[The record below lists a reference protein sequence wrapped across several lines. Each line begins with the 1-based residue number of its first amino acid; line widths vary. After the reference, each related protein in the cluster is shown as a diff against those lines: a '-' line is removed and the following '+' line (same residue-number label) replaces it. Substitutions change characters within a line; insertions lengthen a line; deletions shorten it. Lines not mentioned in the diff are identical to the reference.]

1 MDSNPPIITPEDT
14 IFSIDESNKKCVD
27 CGSDKPTMVSVNN
40 GVTLCDA
47 CSKIHSEFGKAISY
61 LRPIAGEWDD
71 YLLNFLV
78 LGSNSKF
85 VRTLEVL
92 GVNMQLPPEQ
102 KYKTYAVDYYR
113 RNLKAKVIGVKPIDV
128 DYANANDII
137 QTPVDNYPEFDN
149 YVLKKGEED
158 NQINSHNINNNSEN
172 KEKNEKS
179 EDKTVEE
186 VPQEKMTTGKK
197 IAGFFGKL
205 KNKIKSGGHKTL
217 EGLKKAGTFMEEKTA
232 PARAKIKQGAT
243 FVGSQVKSAYED
255 LKTKIV
261 KNKKSEKEGNAI
273 IVNVDSGENEENKED
288 EKNKQEKNG
297 DSDTGK
303 EENQEKK
310 ETQ

>member
-1 MDSNPPIITPEDT
+1 MDPNPPIITPEDT

-40 GVTLCDA
+40 GVTLCEA

-61 LRPIAGEWDD
+61 LRPISGEWDD

-92 GVNMQLPPEQ
+92 GVNLHLPPEQ

-113 RNLKAKVIGVKPIDV
+113 RNLKAKVVGMKPIDV
-128 DYANANDII
+128 DYENANDIV
-137 QTPVDNYPEFDN
+137 QTPIDNYPEFDN
-149 YVLKKGEED
+149 YVVKKGEQD
-158 NQINSHNINNNSEN
+158 NQINSHNINNEN
-172 KEKNEKS
+172 N
-179 EDKTVEE
+179 EDKKIEE
-186 VPQEKMTTGKK
+186 VPQEKVTTGKK

-217 EGLKKAGTFMEEKTA
+217 EGLKKAGTFMDEKTA

-243 FVGSQVKSAYED
+243 FVGTQVKSAYED
-255 LKTKIV
+255 LKIKIV
-261 KNKKSEKEGNAI
+261 KRKNNEKEGNAI
-273 IVNVDSGENEENKED
+273 IVNVDSGENGEDKEDGKNKQETNGSSSTSKEENKE
-288 EKNKQEKNG
+288 
-297 DSDTGK
+297 T
-303 EENQEKK
+303 K
-310 ETQ
+310 ETP